1 MFSDNE
7 DDDDIEDVY
16 DDDDNLNDS
25 FIDDRS
31 LDKLSLND
39 HPLPASKNHL
49 TKTELKQRVKEDR
62 RIKQQQSKT

>member
-49 TKTELKQRVKEDR
+49 TKTELK
-62 RIKQQQSKT
+62 